1 MTIIYK
7 FSDEHIKQL
16 HQLYKEVWWA
26 NERSLEDTIDCVRGS
41 QICIG
46 ILDKDENLI
55 GFTRIISDFIYKAI
69 IFDVIVKLTNILPK
83 FIIFAIRIF

>member
-26 NERSLEDTIDCVRGS
+26 NERSLEDTIECVRGS

-55 GFTRIISDFIYKAI
+55 GLLVLLVISYTRQLF
-69 IFDVIVKLTNILPK
+69 LM
-83 FIIFAIRIF
+83 